1 MMRPIMRP
9 RIPRSLSPLL
19 LSAGV
24 LIASSAAAQG
34 GGQAAI
40 AEDLFR
46 QAKGLMEQQKY
57 KEACEK
63 FESSN
68 RLDPSTGTLLNLA
81 DCNQKLGKVASAWA
95 QFGEAAVLA
104 KRAGTS
110 DRAQVAQDRA
120 AALEPRLTRVRLVV
134 GDKTRVSGLTI
145 HRDDLALDEAIWNG
159 LIATDPG
166 PHVYKASAPGKK
178 DWTTTVNVQGEGKSM
193 DVVVPP
199 LADAPVAPAVTAT
212 APVASTTTTAEVAPP
227 PPPPPSSSGQ
237 ATAGYVIGGI
247 GVAGLAAGGIFGLL
261 ARSDWK
267 AADCPGRIC
276 ATQADQDSAK
286 GAKTK
291 STISTAAFVGG
302 GLLLATG
309 ITLVVLAPDSSSAPA
324 SAFKSRST
332 STTIAVAPAAG
343 PGAAGLDIVGSF

>member
-1 MMRPIMRP
+1 MMRPIMRTG
-9 RIPRSLSPLL
+9 IPRSLSPFLL
-19 LSAGV
+19 AAGV
-24 LIASSAAAQG
+24 LIASSASAQG
-34 GGQAAI
+34 GDQSAI

-46 QAKGLMEQQKY
+46 QAKALMDQQKY

-81 DCNQKLGKVASAWA
+81 DCNQKLGKIASAWA

-104 KRAGTS
+104 KRAGTP

-120 AALEPRLTRVRLVV
+120 AALEPRLSRVRLVV
-134 GDKTRVSGLTI
+134 GEKTRVPGLEI
-145 HRDDLALDEAIWNG
+145 HRDELSLDKAIWNG

-166 PHVYKASAPGKK
+166 PHVFKASAPGKK
-178 DWTTTVNVQGEGKSM
+178 DWTSTVNVQGEGKSM

-199 LADAPVAPAVTAT
+199 LADAPVAPKPTA
-212 APVASTTTTAEVAPP
+212 APLASAAPTQETPP
-227 PPPPPSSSGQ
+227 PPPPPTSSGQ

-247 GVAGLAAGGIFGLL
+247 GVAGLAVGGIVGLL

-267 AADCPGRIC
+267 AADCPGRVC
-276 ATQADQDSAK
+276 KTQGDQDSAK
-286 GAKTK
+286 SAKTK

-302 GLLLATG
+302 GILLATG
-309 ITLVVLAPDSSSAPA
+309 VTLVLVAPDSPSAPA

-332 STTIAVAPAAG
+332 TLAIAPSAG
-343 PGAAGLDIVGSF
+343 PGAAGLDFVGSF